1 MHALDRGNQ
10 NPDVVAAKVRK
21 PFLHDPKRFNLRLAV
36 GRRLA
41 IAKNMVKVASR
52 FLVDVA
58 QVRVTTSFR
67 TLATVPGFDFAVHV
81 NLLVRIL
88 IAELF
93 DARSPTSMLAGFR
106 ALNKPNGINTP
117 HAASYRSNGV
127 HSRSTNPSIEEI
139 CMKKVSSIV
148 GLICS
153 GVLLLGAMAMPVQ
166 AADKARLVIQVSDND
181 SAKWNLALNNAKNIQ
196 KDLGNANVEMEI
208 VAYGPGINMLKAES
222 EVGNRID
229 EAVASGV
236 KVLACQNTMRNQK
249 LVKEDMLDSIA
260 YVPAGVIEI
269 MQKQHQGYA
278 YLRP

>member
-1 MHALDRGNQ
+1 
-10 NPDVVAAKVRK
+10 
-21 PFLHDPKRFNLRLAV
+21 
-36 GRRLA
+36 
-41 IAKNMVKVASR
+41 
-52 FLVDVA
+52 
-58 QVRVTTSFR
+58 
-67 TLATVPGFDFAVHV
+67 
-81 NLLVRIL
+81 
-88 IAELF
+88 
-93 DARSPTSMLAGFR
+93 
-106 ALNKPNGINTP
+106 
-117 HAASYRSNGV
+117 
-127 HSRSTNPSIEEI
+127 
-139 CMKKVSSIV
+139 MKKFSGIV

-166 AADKARLVIQVSDND
+166 AAEKARLVIQVSDND

-196 KDLGNANVEMEI
+196 KDLGNDNVEMEI

-249 LVKEDMLDSIA
+249 LVKDDMLSSIA

-269 MQKQHQGYA
+269 MQKQLQGYA